1 MAFTLFSRIVS
12 KVMDEINEWSEAKK
26 PYWSFASTCVTL
38 ASSMIA
44 SALKDDLYPKSGKKR
59 KLIGY
64 SIKHKK
70 LQNITKLLRWYNVS

>member
-12 KVMDEINEWSEAKK
+12 KVMDEINKWSVAVK
-26 PYWSFASTCVTL
+26 PGWSFASTCVTL

-44 SALKDDLYPKSGKKR
+44 SALKEDLYPKSGKKR

-64 SIKHKK
+64 SIIHNNFKK
-70 LQNITKLLRWYNVS
+70 LPNC

>member
-12 KVMDEINEWSEAKK
+12 EVVKLINNRYDANEPSWF
-26 PYWSFASTCVTL
+26 FAYIRVTS

-44 SALKDDLYPKSGKKR
+44 SALKDDLYSKSGEKW

-64 SIKHKK
+64 SIIHKNFKK
-70 LQNITKLLRWYNVS
+70 LPNY

>member
-12 KVMDEINEWSEAKK
+12 KVMDEINERSEAKK
-26 PYWSFASTCVTL
+26 PYWSFAYIRVIL
-38 ASSMIA
+38 ASFMIA

-59 KLIGY
+59 KLTGY

-70 LQNITKLLRWYNVS
+70 LTKLLS

>member
-12 KVMDEINEWSEAKK
+12 KVTDEINEWSDAVK
-26 PYWSFASTCVTL
+26 PGGSFVSICVTL

-59 KLIGY
+59 KFIGY

-70 LQNITKLLRWYNVS
+70 LQKITKFLN